1 MDTVQTQ
8 ICIAGAGPAGLFTAL
23 FLEKYGIA
31 CTLVDK
37 SFFPRDKIC
46 GDGISGWV
54 VDVLE
59 ELDTDLLLRFHRQ
72 DFLLPSYGMRFSSPR
87 GTVLDIPFLQ
97 ERKIKEIPPGYIAP
111 RKEFDNFFIEEIK
124 NNAKYVQLLEGKEIV
139 EVKEESDQMH
149 IHCRDGLRI
158 EAEVVVLA
166 AGAMQPFQ
174 KVFSQYRADG
184 SNTMLGLRTY
194 YKGVKGLHPENYI
207 ELHFLKGLNP
217 GYLWIFPQPDG
228 RANVGVGVAKA
239 RVLKEKKSLKKIL
252 QEAIEQ
258 NAYLAKRFEDAEVV
272 APFGAHPLPLFY
284 KKLPLSGNRFLLAGD
299 SAGLIDPFTGEGI
312 GHAALMGKFA
322 AQTLQQAIRQHS
334 FSAETLRQYDE
345 QVYKTID
352 KELSISKKLPGILKH
367 DWLFNLVADRVA
379 GSPRLQD
386 KLAKT
391 LSNLDERKK
400 LKNPW
405 HYIKHIFR

>member
-1 MDTVQTQ
+1 MQTR
-8 ICIAGAGPAGLFTAL
+8 ICIAGAGPAGFFTAL
-23 FLEKYGIA
+23 FLEKYGVS

-87 GTVLDIPFLQ
+87 GTVLDVPFLQ
-97 ERKIKEIPPGYIAP
+97 ERKIKDIPPGYIAP
-111 RKEFDNFFIEEIK
+111 RKEFDNFFIEEIR
-124 NNAKYVQLLEGKEIV
+124 NHARNVQLIEGEEIV
-139 EVKEESDQMH
+139 EVKEEGDKMLVS
-149 IHCRDGLRI
+149 CRDGLRI
-158 EAEVVVLA
+158 EADAVVLA
-166 AGAMQPFQ
+166 AGAMPQFQ
-174 KVFSQYRADG
+174 APFSQYRADDR
-184 SNTMLGLRTY
+184 NIMLGLRTY
-194 YKGVKGLHPENYI
+194 FKGVKDLHPENYI

-217 GYLWIFPQPDG
+217 GYLWIFPQPRG
-228 RANVGVGVAKA
+228 IANVGIGIAKSK
-239 RVLKEKKSLKKIL
+239 VLKEKRSLKKIL
-252 QEAIEQ
+252 FEALEQ
-258 NAYLAKRFEDAEVV
+258 NPYLAKRFEDAEVV
-272 APFGAHPLPLFY
+272 APLGAHPLPLFY
-284 KKLPLSGNRFLLAGD
+284 QKLPLSGNRFLLAGD

-322 AQTLQQAIRQHS
+322 ARTLHKAVRQNS
-334 FSAETLRQYDE
+334 FSAEIMRQYDVE
-345 QVYKTID
+345 LYKTID
-352 KELSISKKLPGILKH
+352 KELAISKKLPAILKH
-367 DWLFNLVADRVA
+367 DWLFNMVAERVA
-379 GSPRLQD
+379 KSPNLQN
-386 KLAKT
+386 KLART